1 MSAKQQ
7 YQNRR
12 EQASQARKAA
22 VLKAAGE
29 CFAESGYRHTPVET
43 IARRAGV
50 SKGLVFSFFPNKQK
64 LFEAVVDRSLA
75 HWANLSDRKASRDS
89 GDIEEELRSLFLA
102 SFELYEQ
109 HPIVQLFYRQKDL
122 VGENH
127 TKLVDRQNR
136 LWRKRIGEL
145 LEKGIEQGL
154 FRRDIDITRTA
165 LIIHEL
171 QVALLLKVMSGSRS
185 RKPDNATINLAI
197 DLLLRS
203 LHCEG

>member
-1 MSAKQQ
+1 MATKEQ

-12 EQASQARKAA
+12 EQASQARKSA

-29 CFAESGYRHTPVET
+29 CFAEKGYRRTPVET
-43 IARRAGV
+43 IAKRAGV
-50 SKGLVFSFFPNKQK
+50 SKGLVFGFFTNKQK

-75 HWANLSDRKASRDS
+75 HWANLSESKASAGSSNVED
-89 GDIEEELRSLFLA
+89 ELKSLFLA

-109 HPIVQLFYRQKDL
+109 HPIALLFFRQNTVIQDNYRKM
-122 VGENH
+122 
-127 TKLVDRQNR
+127 VDRQNR

-145 LEKGIEQGL
+145 LQRGAEQGL
-154 FRRDIDITRTA
+154 FRRDVDISRTA

-171 QVALLLKVMSGSRS
+171 QVALLMKVMSGSNRS
-185 RKPDNATINLAI
+185 KPDNTTIDLAI

-203 LHCEG
+203 IKP